1 MKKRFTTAAIMIL
14 VLMSFILL
22 MAKDVFAD
30 QQENVN
36 YIINRIRGKLNS
48 SLNSASWQSD
58 YKMVSMNIEDLRKTL
73 ERGGKITSNPV
84 KAHYGLLTQ
93 MLNERQAEFKMYC
106 DMQEKLEKNRKRAAK
121 QAINDVGMEM
131 ISRLT
136 QPKPGILAP
145 ITQARTK
152 NANVIKRDF
161 ARLKSI
167 DEAISTLEGYKKSIL
182 PSIRAIRDRKHA
194 LDPLVAQYASLT
206 AASFDGYYKG
216 SFSGGASGSFSFT
229 VSGSRISGSMSGSH
243 KGDAI
248 RGSFKGTVD
257 SAGNISAKNT
267 GTLTDSSSMKLGTF
281 SFSGMVKGRISG
293 SIGSGSWTAKNKWG
307 APAGSWS
314 ASKIR

>member
-1 MKKRFTTAAIMIL
+1 MKKRFFATFIIVLIATA
-14 VLMSFILL
+14 FIL
-22 MAKDVFAD
+22 MTVSDVFAD

-36 YIINRIRGKLNS
+36 YIINKIRSKLNS

-73 ERGGKITSNPV
+73 QQGGKITSNPV
-84 KAHYGLLTQ
+84 QAYHELLTQ
-93 MLNERQAEFKMYC
+93 MLDERKAEFKMYC
-106 DMQEKLEKNRKRAAK
+106 DMQEKLQKNRKKAAK

-136 QPKPGILAP
+136 QPKPGVLSP
-145 ITQARTK
+145 ISQARTK
-152 NANVIKRDF
+152 NADVIKKDF
-161 ARLKSI
+161 ARLKNI
-167 DEAISTLEGYKKSIL
+167 DDAINTLEGYKKSIL

-194 LDPLVAQYASLT
+194 LNPLVAQYASLT

-216 SFSGGASGSFSFT
+216 SFSGDASGSFSFT
-229 VSGSRISGSMSGSH
+229 VTGTRVSGSMSGSH
-243 KGDAI
+243 KGDSI
-248 RGSFKGTVD
+248 KGSFTGTID
-257 SAGNISAKNT
+257 STGNISAKNT

-281 SFSGMVKGRISG
+281 AFAGTVTGKISG

-307 APAGSWS
+307 SPAGNWN

>member
-1 MKKRFTTAAIMIL
+1 MKRRFFTLSIIFLITAA
-14 VLMSFILL
+14 FTLL

-36 YIINRIRGKLNS
+36 YIINKIRGKLYG

-58 YKMVSMNIEDLRKTL
+58 YKMASMNIEDLRKTL
-73 ERGGKITSNPV
+73 EQGGKITSNPV
-84 KAHYGLLTQ
+84 KAYYGVLTQ
-93 MLNERQAEFKMYC
+93 MLDERKAEFKMYC
-106 DMQEKLEKNRKRAAK
+106 DMQEKLQKNRKKAAK

-131 ISRLT
+131 INRL
-136 QPKPGILAP
+136 QPKPGVFSP

-152 NANVIKRDF
+152 NADVIKKDF
-161 ARLKSI
+161 ARLKTI
-167 DEAISTLEGYKKSIL
+167 DDAISTLEGYKKSIL

-194 LDPLVAQYASLT
+194 LDPLVAQYATLT

-216 SFSGGASGSFSFT
+216 TFSGDASGSFSFT
-229 VSGSRISGSMSGSH
+229 VTGNTISGSMSGSH

-248 RGSFKGTVD
+248 RGSFRGTVD
-257 SAGNISAKNT
+257 STGNISSKNT

-281 SFSGMVKGRISG
+281 AFAGTVTGKISG
-293 SIGSGSWTAKNKWG
+293 AIGSGSWTAKNKWG
-307 APAGSWS
+307 APAGNWS